1 MRRACRAF
9 GGGLALVHFFDGG
22 FALQKYE
29 IAAVR
34 ALSACD
40 LLIDLR
46 LEESVN
52 LLTVR
57 SLTWAT
63 VVAALL
69 SAILLA
75 GEDAALPD
83 LVAPAFTSR

>member
-1 MRRACRAF
+1 M
-9 GGGLALVHFFDGG
+9 
-22 FALQKYE
+22 QKHQ

-40 LLIDLR
+40 LLIDLH